1 MCEYVTIV
9 SCRFFHTRKRN
20 TATVPTADDQPNHA
34 KRKEPSL
41 SLRSAVEDTSSS
53 PLLALIRSH
62 PTHDL
67 LNQGAP
73 SQGSF
78 LLRLRVGV
86 AKKLT

>member
-1 MCEYVTIV
+1 
-9 SCRFFHTRKRN
+9 
-20 TATVPTADDQPNHA
+20 
-34 KRKEPSL
+34 
-41 SLRSAVEDTSSS
+41 VEDTSSS